1 MSDPRFSRAAL
12 LALIEGNQS
21 LYDQL
26 REAGFLPAGEDAIG
40 PEHLETARVAYTLTR
55 ELEVNWEGTEI
66 VLRMR
71 SELIAS
77 RRQVAELLALLN
89 KKA

>member
-1 MSDPRFSRAAL
+1 MSAPRTTRAAL
-12 LALIEGNQS
+12 LALIEGNQA

-26 REAGFLPAGEDAIG
+26 RESGFLPEREEAIR
-40 PEHLETARVAYTLTR
+40 PEHLELARVAYTLTR

-77 RRQVAELLALLN
+77 RRQVAELLRLLREQR
-89 KKA
+89 